1 MVLLVAKKLRVIRFL
16 KSKFLFGFMKKV
28 LVAAPVCE
36 WYEYCYPEF
45 SKALKGL
52 TYPRKDIF
60 LVDNSQGMRFFQR
73 VFADGFTVEK
83 SEHLHRIRDMVTR
96 DHNRIRQKVLDDGYD
111 YLLILDSDVIPPKDT
126 IEKLMEHDKDVVSAM
141 FFGPHDIGGEVK
153 VMPFAWVFSKEIGD
167 WDHTGYLLD
176 SEIWEEP
183 NLLKIAFAGMGC
195 ILIKRKVLEKIEFHY
210 SLEMDAW
217 DDRWLGVDVWANGF
231 EFYLDNSV
239 KCKHLFQDRPFD
251 YWELKKQGRN

>member
-111 YLLILDSDVIPPKDT
+111 YLLILDS
-126 IEKLMEHDKDVVSAM
+126 
-141 FFGPHDIGGEVK
+141 
-153 VMPFAWVFSKEIGD
+153 
-167 WDHTGYLLD
+167 
-176 SEIWEEP
+176 EIWEEP
-183 NLLKIAFAGMGC
+183 KLLKIAFAGMGC

>member
-73 VFADGFTVEK
+73 VFADGF
-83 SEHLHRIRDMVTR
+83 
-96 DHNRIRQKVLDDGYD
+96 
-111 YLLILDSDVIPPKDT
+111 T

-239 KCKHLFQDRPFD
+239 KCKHFFQDRPFD